1 MKPKQAH
8 GTPVGFL
15 LAQTAKTTARA
26 FDDALQ
32 ERGGS
37 LPMWLILKALMAGEH
52 RTQAELAATVGV
64 QGPTLTHHL
73 NGMEKDGLL
82 MRSPLPDNRRVHQV
96 ALTDAGRA
104 LFFKLRDAAI
114 AYDAR
119 LRAGIDVA
127 DLERFR
133 AVLQR
138 MSANVES
145 AAGADED
152 NAAG

>member
-1 MKPKQAH
+1 MKPMQAH
-8 GTPVGFL
+8 SVPVGFL

-32 ERGGS
+32 AHGGS
-37 LPMWLILKALMAGEH
+37 LPVWLILKALMQGGH

-73 NGMEKDGLL
+73 NGMEKGGLL
-82 MRSPLPDNRRVHQV
+82 VRSPLPENRRVHQV

-119 LRAGIDVA
+119 LRAGIDEA
-127 DLERFR
+127 DLDVFR
-133 AVLQR
+133 AVLR
-138 MSANVES
+138 KMAANVGASPEDE
-145 AAGADED
+145 AAG
-152 NAAG
+152 

>member
-1 MKPKQAH
+1 MKPMQAH
-8 GTPVGFL
+8 GMPVGFL

-26 FDDALQ
+26 FDAALQ

-37 LPMWLILKALMAGEH
+37 LPMWLILKALMQGGH
-52 RTQAELAATVGV
+52 GTQAELAAAVGV

-82 MRSPLPDNRRVHQV
+82 IRSPLPDNRRVHQV
-96 ALTDAGRA
+96 ALTEAGRA
-104 LFFKLRDAAI
+104 LFFKLRQAAM

-119 LRAGIDVA
+119 LRDGIDEA
-127 DLERFR
+127 DLEVFR

-138 MSANVES
+138 MTANVGDTQEGDP
-145 AAGADED
+145 AR
-152 NAAG
+152 

>member
-1 MKPKQAH
+1 MKPMQAH

-37 LPMWLILKALMAGEH
+37 LPMWLILKALMQGGH
-52 RTQAELAATVGV
+52 GTQAELAATVGV

-82 MRSPLPDNRRVHQV
+82 IRSPLPDNRRVHQV

-104 LFFKLRDAAI
+104 LFFKLRQAAM
-114 AYDAR
+114 AYDTR
-119 LRAGIDVA
+119 LRAGIDEA
-127 DLERFR
+127 DLNVFR
-133 AVLQR
+133 AVLQQ
-138 MSANVES
+138 MSANVGEAPDDDS
-145 AAGADED
+145 AR
-152 NAAG
+152 

>member
-1 MKPKQAH
+1 MKPMQAH
-8 GTPVGFL
+8 GMPVGFL

-26 FDDALQ
+26 FDAALQ

-37 LPMWLILKALMAGEH
+37 LPMWLILKALMQGGH
-52 RTQAELAATVGV
+52 GTQAELAAAVGV

-82 MRSPLPDNRRVHQV
+82 IRSPLPDNRRVHQV
-96 ALTDAGRA
+96 ALTEAGRA
-104 LFFKLRDAAI
+104 LFFKLRQAAM

-119 LRAGIDVA
+119 LRDGIDEA
-127 DLERFR
+127 DLEVFR

-138 MSANVES
+138 MTANVGDAQEGDP
-145 AAGADED
+145 AR
-152 NAAG
+152 